1 MRRRPVVRQQQT
13 EESLQ
18 QRINDYLRGKPS
30 DYASEESEE
39 EIVKTLLG
47 MLQKAEQD
55 LKAAQER
62 IDRIK
67 WELAKSRS

>member
-1 MRRRPVVRQQQT
+1 MGRIPVALERQT

-18 QRINDYLRGKPS
+18 ERINDYLRGKPS

-39 EIVKTLLG
+39 EVVKTLLG

-67 WELAKSRS
+67 WELAKSKA

>member
-1 MRRRPVVRQQQT
+1 VRQQQT